1 MKVGDK
7 VVCINDD
14 FTQHI
19 ELFIKVYDVLP
30 RKGQVYTIRR
40 KEMYDGKIRLLLE
53 EIKNPPFQEGVWK
66 GVEPG
71 FDSKRFAPPQ
81 TNENVEELEEVEVL
95 ENENQN

>member
-30 RKGQVYTIRR
+30 QKGKEYTIRR
-40 KEMYDGKIRLLLE
+40 KIGDHPKI
-53 EIKNPPFQEGVWK
+53 V
-66 GVEPG
+66 
-71 FDSKRFAPPQ
+71 
-81 TNENVEELEEVEVL
+81 
-95 ENENQN
+95 